1 VPKLEKEVKKAA
13 GKATKVRSSGGKKRG
28 KKGGRSGVGEA
39 ERAAKKILK

>member
-1 VPKLEKEVKKAA
+1 VSKLEKEVKKAA
-13 GKATKVRSSGGKKRG
+13 GKTTKGRSPGGK